1 MENGKL
7 WSGKQFARVKNI
19 VARSFFIYE
28 INCLIEGVA
37 MRPPFVLVVKP
48 KQAVG
53 AFIGRPQVKTQY
65 LC

>member
-1 MENGKL
+1 MENYGREDNLQKCKTL
-7 WSGKQFARVKNI
+7 SPDRFC
-19 VARSFFIYE
+19 IYE